1 MELLRILE
9 GMRAPFLDAVFGLIT
24 HLGEETIAMVVIC
37 VFFWCINKRTAYIIG
52 IAYFLSGL
60 TVQVMKICFR
70 IERPWV
76 IDPAFR
82 PVQSAIGNATGY
94 SFPSGHTQ
102 SATTLFCSLGAQT
115 KRKPLKAACL
125 LAAILVAFSR
135 MYLGVHTL
143 LDVAAAFFM
152 SLLFVFLTVKT
163 LADDSGNRKRDLV
176 LALFMVVYSCA
187 AIAIAMSSFYGG
199 RIEQVYLSDSL
210 KAAGAGIGFA
220 AGMYIERIYI
230 NFSVSAK
237 NVLWQVLKFVLG
249 IAGVLLI
256 KEGLKL
262 VLGDS
267 LAVDTVRYFLI
278 VIWVTVLFPLIIRR
292 FFETKAGQ
300 EKEQKTQ

>member
-1 MELLRILE
+1 MEILRFLE
-9 GMRAPFLDAVFGLIT
+9 GIRSPFFDTLFSLVTRI
-24 HLGEETIAMVVIC
+24 GEETIAMIVIC

-115 KRKPLKAACL
+115 KKKPLKAACL
-125 LAAILVAFSR
+125 LAVVLVAFSR

-163 LADDSGNRKRDLV
+163 LADDSGNRKRELV
-176 LALFMVVYSCA
+176 LSLFIVLYSCA

-199 RIEQVYLSDSL
+199 KIEQIYLSDCL
-210 KAAGAGIGFA
+210 KAAGAGVGFA
-220 AGMYIERIYI
+220 AGMYVERIYI
-230 NFSVSAK
+230 NFSVSGK
-237 NVLWQVLKFVLG
+237 NVLWQVLKFILG

-262 VLGDS
+262 ILGDS

-278 VIWVTVLFPLIIRR
+278 VIWVTALFPLIIKRY
-292 FFETKAGQ
+292 FTAKA
-300 EKEQKTQ
+300 E